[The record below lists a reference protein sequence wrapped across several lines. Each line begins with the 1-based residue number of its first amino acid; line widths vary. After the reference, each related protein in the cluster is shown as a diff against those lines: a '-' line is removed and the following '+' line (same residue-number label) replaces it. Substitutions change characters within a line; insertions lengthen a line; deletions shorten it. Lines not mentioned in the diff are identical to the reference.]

1 MILFFKIDLNSKID
15 FDSFSFI
22 LIRGAIS
29 KTSISE
35 KITSHVVTSGT
46 PPLSSLQVTLGTTEK
61 LVIPTIPG
69 RRGSPSITGSA
80 AAVISESF
88 GEVITVRPV
97 ITEAPAIPAV
107 TGKPTIAAVIG
118 FPARPIVS
126 TVTVATARP
135 IVPVVVETLGTTEQL
150 VIPTIPGRP
159 GRLAITGSAAAVI
172 PEAFGERLAGFVTF
186 DYGNLEESSSIVD
199 ITLEKDT
206 FFGMILDGAESL
218 ITVQEQGSLTGKRQ
232 FTIPSGAILAIY
244 TTQDGGKI
252 TNLRNGQFSTK
263 SSTIIL
269 APGTTF
275 MIMLVDSTGL
285 FYIEKALLVTTTTV
299 EVTIPVLSMMG
310 TIEFNSR
317 YILTSIG
324 TMTFSTQYIL
334 TETFSSEII
343 RSISFGLFYSESAE
357 STDLIIRTTVNLPG
371 FDKHLSAIVPLRS
384 TDVTIK
390 EEKLALVDG
399 DLFAIIPS
407 GGRGTVEVIFTDW
420 SQKKYSITPGLIF
433 AVKVAGSSVIEHLSR
448 GYFTTERT
456 VLSFPARS
464 VIYVMKVIS
473 HIALFFLMVYFH
485 LLHFLLK
492 VAADGALVPDVE
504 IVTESSFIVN
514 VAIQSLVGIVRVSNT
529 GSMTTFGEA
538 RFQIMPIAFSNSSS
552 PVAYIGVFNLIA
564 R

>member
-1 MILFFKIDLNSKID
+1 
-15 FDSFSFI
+15 
-22 LIRGAIS
+22 
-29 KTSISE
+29 
-35 KITSHVVTSGT
+35 
-46 PPLSSLQVTLGTTEK
+46 
-61 LVIPTIPG
+61 
-69 RRGSPSITGSA
+69 
-80 AAVISESF
+80 
-88 GEVITVRPV
+88 
-97 ITEAPAIPAV
+97 
-107 TGKPTIAAVIG
+107 
-118 FPARPIVS
+118 
-126 TVTVATARP
+126 
-135 IVPVVVETLGTTEQL
+135 
-150 VIPTIPGRP
+150 
-159 GRLAITGSAAAVI
+159 
-172 PEAFGERLAGFVTF
+172 
-186 DYGNLEESSSIVD
+186 
-199 ITLEKDT
+199 
-206 FFGMILDGAESL
+206 
-218 ITVQEQGSLTGKRQ
+218 
-232 FTIPSGAILAIY
+232 
-244 TTQDGGKI
+244 
-252 TNLRNGQFSTK
+252 
-263 SSTIIL
+263 
-269 APGTTF
+269 
-275 MIMLVDSTGL
+275 
-285 FYIEKALLVTTTTV
+285 
-299 EVTIPVLSMMG
+299 MG
-310 TIEFNSR
+310 
-317 YILTSIG
+317 LTSIG

-407 GGRGTVEVIFTDW
+407 GGRGTVEVVFTDW

-464 VIYVMKVIS
+464 VIYVM
-473 HIALFFLMVYFH
+473 
-485 LLHFLLK
+485 K

-564 R
+564 RGAINITEVQLPLSQLKTQKFELPKLTTNIQKTVTAQETLPIFQVKTQKVELPKLVTNIQKTVTVQEQLPVVELKTQKIELPKLITNIQKTVTAQETLPIFQLKTQKVDLPKLVTNTQKTVTVQQQLPIFQVKTQTMELPSRQVTYKVESEPKITTRTFVTTTKNVSGKLL